1 MHWQSSDW
9 WKIYVL
15 KHWCVEIVPLKR
27 FRWLELSS
35 VGRICRL
42 SLQYAESALQT
53 CLTYYS
59 ANSSRR
65 NNVKTSKNP
74 FLINTIISCTIKEQ
88 TSCHGRILSFPI
100 VKLPRDIGIS
110 PKWFP
115 WSFPILSGVVLLNHQ
130 RGHHYILHLLTPL
143 TCDHV
148 QDSSITISIIHFFK
162 IISRKWFLVLSP
174 QSWSSAIELS
184 KGTPLHL
191 ALIDI

>member
-1 MHWQSSDW
+1 M
-9 WKIYVL
+9 L
-15 KHWCVEIVPLKR
+15 KRWCVEIVPLKR

-35 VGRICRL
+35 VERICRL
-42 SLQYAESALQT
+42 SLQCTESALQT
-53 CLTYYS
+53 CKINNFCLTYLS
-59 ANSSRR
+59 ANSSRKD
-65 NNVKTSKNP
+65 NVKTSKNP
-74 FLINTIISCTIKEQ
+74 LLINTIISCTITGQ

-130 RGHHYILHLLTPL
+130 RGHHYISHLLTLL
-143 TCDHV
+143 TCDQV
-148 QDSSITISIIHFFK
+148 QDSSITIILFFK
-162 IISRKWFLVLSP
+162 RISPKWFPWSFLVLSP

-191 ALIDI
+191 ALVDI